1 MYGWAITRILI
12 AISILVSSYF
22 IESSTESAEQLDT
35 YIILDLNIFFLT
47 IFGFFLR
54 WYFKD
59 LRYKVFFG
67 RHMLYKYIMF

>member
-54 WYFKD
+54 
-59 LRYKVFFG
+59 
-67 RHMLYKYIMF
+67 